1 MNSLHILSAYSGY
14 AYPIL
19 FILMLIEGGDG
30 TLLASG
36 FLIRLDFLNFYYVL
50 PLALVGAFMRDVFLY
65 KIGSR
70 YGEKF
75 IERFGRFFSI
85 TPERF
90 IKIEEHLKKRRGRT
104 IFISKF
110 MYGLNY
116 ITILAVGAI
125 KVNFKRFIKIDA
137 LTIFVWAL
145 IMIALGFTLG
155 HSFTLLRH
163 YIKDIS
169 IFLIIV
175 ALLFIL
181 LELFIR
187 KMAKSYVPNSKSN
200 FILIPL
206 AIIAAGLM
214 VAGGMLWQNRL
225 ALKNKNAVFSQL
237 INSKPEIGSPAPF
250 FALKDINGITVSTE
264 DLKGQDILLVFW
276 STNCQFCAQELPDL
290 KNFAQQYRGLVTVVA
305 ITYKEPAP
313 AVKDYEDKEKIDFAV
328 LLDASG
334 DVASQYRIEGT
345 PAHFFIN
352 KDGKIVSMWPS
363 ATSFYNLEL
372 VTKDL
377 FAQKKF

>member
-19 FILMLIEGGDG
+19 FILMFIEGGDG

-36 FLIRLDFLNFYYVL
+36 FLIRLDFLNFYFVF
-50 PLALVGAFMRDVFLY
+50 PLALIGAFLRDIFLY

-75 IERFGRFFSI
+75 IERFGKFFFI

-90 IKIEEHLKKRRGRT
+90 LKIEEHIRKRRHRT
-104 IFISKF
+104 IFASKF
-110 MYGLNY
+110 LYGLNY

-145 IMIALGFTLG
+145 IMISLGFTLG
-155 HSFTLLRH
+155 HSFTLLKH

-175 ALLFIL
+175 VLLFIL

-187 KMAKSYVPNSKSN
+187 KMVKSYASNGKTN

-214 VAGGMLWQNRL
+214 VAGGMLWQHKL
-225 ALKNKNAVFSQL
+225 ALKNNAAVFSQR
-237 INSKPEIGSPAPF
+237 INSKPEIGSLMPF
-250 FALKDINGITVSTE
+250 FALKDINGITVASE
-264 DLKGQDILLVFW
+264 DLKGQDVLLVFW
-276 STNCQFCAQELPDL
+276 STNCQFCAQELADL
-290 KNFAQQYRGLVTVVA
+290 KKFAEQYRGLVTVIA
-305 ITYKEPAP
+305 ITYKESAS
-313 AVKDYEDKEKIDFAV
+313 AVSAYENKEKVDFAV
-328 LLDASG
+328 LLDTNG
-334 DVASQYRIEGT
+334 EVADQYKIEGT

-352 KDGKIVSMWPS
+352 KEGKIVSIWPS
-363 ATSFYNLEL
+363 ATSFYNLDL
-372 VTKDL
+372 ITKDL